1 MNKTLIT
8 ILRWIAVLPAAILA
22 GICAYLILFLW
33 LLISETALVATIWEW
48 ISTGDF
54 QLLFKYNEG
63 LGLDM
68 IILMIVFRGLS
79 AAAFVYFGQKV
90 APVGKNIVAVVLAT
104 MRSLFGLIAIA
115 SLVVNDGT
123 WLQYLCDIGGIAG
136 AIITAVYIC
145 KEE

>member
-1 MNKTLIT
+1 MNNTLKNA
-8 ILRWIAVLPAAILA
+8 LRWIAVLPAAILA
-22 GICAYLILFLW
+22 GICAYLTLFLW

-48 ISTGDF
+48 ISTGNF
-54 QLLFKYNEG
+54 QLLFEYNEG

-68 IILMIVFRGLS
+68 IILMIGCRGLS
-79 AAAFVYFGQKV
+79 AAAFVYFGQNV
-90 APVGKNIVAVVLAT
+90 APAGKNIVAIVLAT
-104 MRSLFGLIAIA
+104 MRSLFGLITIA

-145 KEE
+145 KED

>member
-1 MNKTLIT
+1 MNNTLKNA
-8 ILRWIAVLPAAILA
+8 LRWIAVLPAAILA

-48 ISTGDF
+48 ISTGNF
-54 QLLFKYNEG
+54 QLLFEYNEG

-104 MRSLFGLIAIA
+104 MRSIFGLIAIA

-145 KEE
+145 KED

>member
-1 MNKTLIT
+1 MNKPLKNA
-8 ILRWIAVLPAAILA
+8 LGWIAVLPAAILA

-48 ISTGDF
+48 ISTGNF
-54 QLLFKYNEG
+54 QLLFEYNEG

-68 IILMIVFRGLS
+68 IILMIVCRGVS
-79 AAAFVYFGQKV
+79 AAAFVYFGQNV
-90 APVGKNIVAVVLAT
+90 APAGKNIVAIVLAT
-104 MRSLFGLIAIA
+104 MRSLFGLITIA

-145 KEE
+145 KED